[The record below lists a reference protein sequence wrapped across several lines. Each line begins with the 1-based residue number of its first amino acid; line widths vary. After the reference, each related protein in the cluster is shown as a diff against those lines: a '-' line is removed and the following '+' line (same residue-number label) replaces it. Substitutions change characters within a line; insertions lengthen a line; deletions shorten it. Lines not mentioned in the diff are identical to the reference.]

1 MKGYWYNTFSSPK
14 DGFFS
19 MWERETRSEYIEL
32 EPLFD
37 DGLIPELTDAIELSL
52 PSESYLSIKNY
63 S

>member
-1 MKGYWYNTFSSPK
+1 
-14 DGFFS
+14 
-19 MWERETRSEYIEL
+19 MWERETRSEYIDL